1 MDIKHVLLSTL
12 KNSKNKTN
20 AIFVLDSLNLE
31 GATKVSRSDFQVLLS
46 MNRKKSKICRAA
58 FQLCDREE
66 SSYFVIMSHV
76 LLKCC
81 CCCNEERRLI
91 DVLKKVSSVRTHHSI
106 SNYLIYTHTYIQTQ
120 VLVKHSEEKVH
131 KISTNDVLD
140 LLRRTFNQAAEQY
153 DDDKEELSVEFFEA
167 IRRIFFELAKN
178 ADIKSGQ
185 NAMRSLCFALE
196 PLLKVKL
203 RVALSRLELAFS
215 LVELDISCLIGSF
228 VDGILLSCSSMSN
241 DCS

>member
-1 MDIKHVLLSTL
+1 ML
-12 KNSKNKTN
+12 
-20 AIFVLDSLNLE
+20 F
-31 GATKVSRSDFQVLLS
+31 RS
-46 MNRKKSKICRAA
+46 
-58 FQLCDREE
+58 
-66 SSYFVIMSHV
+66 
-76 LLKCC
+76 
-81 CCCNEERRLI
+81 
-91 DVLKKVSSVRTHHSI
+91 THHSI
-106 SNYLIYTHTYIQTQ
+106 SNYLIHTHTHIQTQ

-140 LLRRTFNQAAEQY
+140 LLRRIFNQAAEQY
-153 DDDKEELSVEFFEA
+153 DDDKEELSVEFFET
-167 IRRIFFELAKN
+167 IRGIFFELAKN

-185 NAMRSLCFALE
+185 SAMRSLCFALE

-228 VDGILLSCSSMSN
+228 VDGILLSCSSTSEDDN